1 MNRAEMSRMLT
12 LIPSAIRVALPAVAA
27 FLALS
32 ACAKPAPPEGP
43 APATLAKADPIIVAL
58 QPTAKG
64 VRVIARVDQPDLA
77 GDTIRIAA
85 RAVRQLARAVQNNA
99 PDLPPEAKVLTFDLY
114 GVDVDKFG
122 KRTAGRIFETDF
134 DIGDLHNVDLKQKG
148 PAGVLDTAIDLRIDH
163 AGIDPINAWC
173 MRYPHVG
180 GDYCEMAGD

>member
-1 MNRAEMSRMLT
+1 MLT
-12 LIPSAIRVALPAVAA
+12 LFPSAIRVVLPALAA
-27 FLALS
+27 LAVLS
-32 ACAKPAPPEGP
+32 ACARPAPPEGP

-64 VRVIARVDQPDLA
+64 VRVIARIDQPDLA
-77 GDTIRIAA
+77 GDSVRAAA

-99 PDLPPEAKVLTFDLY
+99 PDLPPAATVLTFDLY

-122 KRTAGRIFETDF
+122 KRTPGRIFETDF
-134 DIGDLHNVDLKQKG
+134 DVGDLHTIDLKQKG
-148 PAGVLDTAIDLRIDH
+148 PAAVLDTAIDLRIDK